1 MSGDRYDFG
10 GVQGPVQTGDGTQYA
25 AGRDQYVAHGDQ
37 YVAGRDQVVSAGP
50 NRELRAEVASLREAL
65 AELRLT
71 ATERAE
77 AEQELDAVDQALRD
91 DEPDRSAVGE
101 HLSKLTRGLKE
112 AGALAS
118 AGESVLRS
126 LGTIASWLGPV
137 GAGVLALLS

>member
-10 GVQGPVQTGDGTQYA
+10 GVQGPVQAGDGTQYA

-50 NRELRAEVASLREAL
+50 NRELRAEVANLREEL

-71 ATERAE
+71 AGERAD
-77 AEQELDAVDQALRD
+77 AERELDAVDQALQD
-91 DEPDRSAVGE
+91 DEPDRSAVAE
-101 HLSKLTRGLKE
+101 HLSRLAGGLKE

-118 AGESVLRS
+118 ASESVLRS
-126 LGTIASWLGPV
+126 LGTIATWLGPV

>member
-1 MSGDRYDFG
+1 MDGGRDDFG

-37 YVAGRDQVVSAGP
+37 YVAGRDQVVFAGP

-71 ATERAE
+71 ATERAD
-77 AEQELDAVDQALRD
+77 AERELDAVDQALRD
-91 DEPDRSAVGE
+91 DEPDRSVVGG
-101 HLSKLTRGLKE
+101 HLSRLTEGLKE

-126 LGTIASWLGPV
+126 LGMIARWLGPI
-137 GAGVLALLS
+137 GAGVLALLA